1 MKAYQAFYFEDYE
14 FDAQA
19 REVRLRYSYD
29 KELAFTH
36 TVSFDFEF
44 RTDYNPEVLDKVLR
58 GLWLLAGVS
67 YYKAALP
74 ARVIVE
80 GAALSAPEAAF
91 FTSTYRLG
99 LGQLLYEN
107 KLSLKRV
114 ARFEAS
120 GQGPAPVT
128 GLGPGGDL
136 VALGGGKDSLVSTTV
151 LEAAGH
157 DFATFSATYSN
168 AAGEALAELGGLV
181 GRPHLGM
188 RRAFDPALLELAER
202 GGYNGHVPVT
212 AELMFIGLAAAVL
225 SGRRRVI
232 FSNEASAG
240 EGNVSYE
247 GESINHQYSKS
258 PGFEREFREYLHMVV
273 SPELDCFSLLRP
285 LGDLR
290 IAELFAHG
298 PMQRYAG
305 HFTSCN
311 RSFRH
316 GSSGFTWC
324 GECPKCAYV
333 FLALAPF
340 VAKNELEGLWGENLL
355 AKPQLEATY
364 RELLG
369 LTGHK
374 PFECVGEIEECRQAV
389 RMIEDKYP
397 EVKRFG
403 VPIGA
408 YDWQAL
414 HESPLPGEYR
424 ELLVKYLAQAKA
436 S

>member
-1 MKAYQAFYFEDYE
+1 VKEYKAFYFEGYE
-14 FDAQA
+14 FDGQA
-19 REVRLRYSYD
+19 RAVRLQYSFD
-29 KELAFTH
+29 KELKFTH

-44 RTDYNPEVLDKVLR
+44 QTEYNREVLNKVLR

-74 ARVIVE
+74 PKVIVV
-80 GAALSAPEAAF
+80 GAELSAPEAEF
-91 FTSTYRLG
+91 FSKTYRLG

-107 KLSLKRV
+107 NLSLKRV
-114 ARFEAS
+114 ARFDAS
-120 GQGPAPVT
+120 MQAPAPVK
-128 GLGPGGDL
+128 GLGAGGDL

-157 DFATFSATYSN
+157 DFATFSAAYSSG
-168 AAGEALAELGGLV
+168 AGRALADLGELV
-181 GRPHLGM
+181 GRPYLGV
-188 RRAFDPALLELAER
+188 RRTFDPALLELTR
-202 GGYNGHVPVT
+202 QGGYNGHVPVT
-212 AELMFIGLAAAVL
+212 AEIMFIGLAAAIL

-258 PGFEREFREYLHMVV
+258 PGFEREFREYLHTVV

-298 PMQRYAG
+298 PMQRFAG

-340 VAKNELEGLWGENLL
+340 VAKNELEALWGDNLL
-355 AKPQLEATY
+355 AKPGLEATY

-397 EVKRFG
+397 EVKRFE
-403 VPIGA
+403 VPAGE
-408 YDWQAL
+408 YDWREL
-414 HESPLPGEYR
+414 HAAPLPGKYR
-424 ELLVKYLAQAKA
+424 ELLINYLAQAKA